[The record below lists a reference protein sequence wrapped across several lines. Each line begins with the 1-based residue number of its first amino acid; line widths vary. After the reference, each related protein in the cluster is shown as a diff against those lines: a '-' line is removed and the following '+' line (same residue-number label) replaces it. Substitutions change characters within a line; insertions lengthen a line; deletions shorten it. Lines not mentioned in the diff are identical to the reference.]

1 MRPRVLG
8 HVMHPMNLMLGVY
21 AIKRNLI
28 SKIITVTPATRNGG
42 ATLENLTKE
51 EVPFQYLGNVT

>member
-1 MRPRVLG
+1 
-8 HVMHPMNLMLGVY
+8 MHPMNLMLGVY

-51 EVPFQYLGNVT
+51 EVPLQYLGNVT

>member
-1 MRPRVLG
+1 
-8 HVMHPMNLMLGVY
+8 MNLMLGVY

-28 SKIITVTPATRNGG
+28 SKIITVTPRNGG
-42 ATLENLTKE
+42 ATWENLTKE